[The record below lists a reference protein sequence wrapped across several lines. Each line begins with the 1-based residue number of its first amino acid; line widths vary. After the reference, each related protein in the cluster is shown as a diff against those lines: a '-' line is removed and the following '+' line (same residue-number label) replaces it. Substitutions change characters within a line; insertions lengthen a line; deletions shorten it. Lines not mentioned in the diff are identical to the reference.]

1 MLKIVGG
8 LVVAG
13 LVIAL
18 VLESYNTAK
27 RPKRSVINS
36 NSNDRN
42 HHRDSFYNSHPCPGA
57 EMDNLFWFVQVS
69 DIHISHFQ
77 DPKRMTDFEE
87 FCTETIDVIK
97 PALVLATGDLTD
109 AKTAGKIG
117 SQQYEVEWQAY
128 HNILKRSRVLE
139 RTKWIDIRGNHD
151 AFNIISLES
160 VNNYYRKYS
169 ATKKEGSFHYIHQ
182 TPFGNYSFIC
192 VDATLTPGPKRPF
205 NFFGILDQTRMDE
218 LSILESK
225 SLNSNQSIWFG
236 HYTTS
241 TIISPFPGIR
251 QIMSSAVAYLCGHLH
266 TLGGLMPVLH
276 SRHSQG
282 TLELELADWKL
293 SRRFRVLAF
302 DHDLL
307 SFSDLSFEEWPAVL
321 ITNPKA
327 AKYTNSAVEPLGRI
341 QNSTHIRVLAFSAA
355 QITAIYVH
363 VDGKLLGEARPV
375 KGPLFVLNWDPMRY
389 TKGLHNMEVKVE
401 DAAGRSAVRQ
411 LEFTLEKDLF
421 LGFGFLQSFVL
432 LTDHYILARVTFVFL
447 VLVNLGLIV
456 TFRYLGP
463 PALKESSVFASQ
475 AQLSLHLLC
484 KINTLYY
491 SSLLLTLCT
500 AFGPWFIGEMIDGHS
515 GACFAFGVFVKGHFL
530 EGGLTFVVGVVQVIF
545 FNIPLTCYLCWSVYL
560 RCRGNCFR
568 THFWRVGRVQ
578 TLVVNMVMLALLLCQ
593 AYSCYSLLET
603 YGTTACLLSPLR
615 TWALVLGLLLIRYAW
630 TCHPP
635 RLREFTKS
643 SQPPS

>member
-1 MLKIVGG
+1 MLKIFIG

-18 VLESYNTAK
+18 VLENYNTAK
-27 RPKRSVINS
+27 HPKRSINNS
-36 NSNDRN
+36 NSNRN
-42 HHRDSFYNSHPCPGA
+42 HHGDIFYNTHPYPGA
-57 EMDNLFWFVQVS
+57 EMDNIFWFVQVS
-69 DIHISHFQ
+69 DIHISCFQ
-77 DPKRMTDFEE
+77 DPRRITDFEE
-87 FCTETIDVIK
+87 FCSETIDVIK

-109 AKTAGKIG
+109 AKTSSKLG

-182 TPFGNYSFIC
+182 TPFGSYSFIC

-276 SRHSQG
+276 SRHPQG
-282 TLELELADWKL
+282 TLELELADWKDN
-293 SRRFRVLAF
+293 RRFRVLAF

-327 AKYTNSAVEPLGRI
+327 AKYTNPAVEPLGRI
-341 QNSTHIRVLAFSAA
+341 QSSTHIRILAFSAA
-355 QITAIYVH
+355 QITAVYVH
-363 VDGKLLGEARPV
+363 IDGKLLGEAQPV
-375 KGPLFVLNWDPMRY
+375 KGPFFTLKWDPMRY
-389 TKGLHNMEVKVE
+389 TKGLHNIEVKVE
-401 DAAGRSAVRQ
+401 DAAGRSTVRHH
-411 LEFTLEKDLF
+411 EFTLEKDVS
-421 LGFGFLQSFVL
+421 LGFGFLQSFIL

-463 PALKESSVFASQ
+463 PALK
-475 AQLSLHLLC
+475 
-484 KINTLYY
+484 
-491 SSLLLTLCT
+491 
-500 AFGPWFIGEMIDGHS
+500 GPWFIGEMIDGHS
-515 GACFAFGVFVKGHFL
+515 GACFAFGVFIEGHL
-530 EGGLTFVVGVVQVIF
+530 HEGSLTFVVGVLQLVF
-545 FNIPLTCYLCWSVYL
+545 FNIPLTCYLCWSMYL
-560 RCRGNCFR
+560 RCQGNCFR
-568 THFWRVGRVQ
+568 THFRRAGRVR
-578 TLVVNMVMLALLLCQ
+578 TLMVNVVMLALLLWQ
-593 AYSCYSLLET
+593 TYSCYFLLET

-635 RLREFTKS
+635 RLRQFIKS
-643 SQPPS
+643 SQPS

>member
-1 MLKIVGG
+1 MLKIFIG

-18 VLESYNTAK
+18 VLENYNTAK
-27 RPKRSVINS
+27 HPKRSINS

-42 HHRDSFYNSHPCPGA
+42 HHGDIFYNTHPYPGA
-57 EMDNLFWFVQVS
+57 EMDNIFWFVQVS
-69 DIHISHFQ
+69 DIHISRFQ
-77 DPKRMTDFEE
+77 DPRRITDFEE
-87 FCTETIDVIK
+87 FCSETIDVIK
-97 PALVLATGDLTD
+97 PALVLVTGDLTD
-109 AKTAGKIG
+109 AKTSRKIG

-182 TPFGNYSFIC
+182 TPFGSYSFIC

-251 QIMSSAVAYLCGHLH
+251 QIM
-266 TLGGLMPVLH
+266 
-276 SRHSQG
+276 
-282 TLELELADWKL
+282 
-293 SRRFRVLAF
+293 RFRVLAF

-327 AKYTNSAVEPLGRI
+327 AKYTNPAVEPLGRI
-341 QNSTHIRVLAFSAA
+341 QSSTHIRILAFSVA
-355 QITAIYVH
+355 QITAVYVH
-363 VDGKLLGEARPV
+363 IDGKLLGEARPV
-375 KGPLFVLNWDPMRY
+375 KGPLFTLKWNPMRY
-389 TKGLHNMEVKVE
+389 TKGLHNIEVKVE
-401 DAAGRSAVRQ
+401 DAAGRSTVRHH
-411 LEFTLEKDLF
+411 EFTLEKDVS
-421 LGFGFLQSFVL
+421 LGFGFLQSFIL

-463 PALKESSVFASQ
+463 PALKDSSGFVSQ
-475 AQLSLHLLC
+475 ARLSLHLFC
-484 KINTLYY
+484 KTNTLYY
-491 SSLLLTLCT
+491 SSLLFTLCT

-515 GACFAFGVFVKGHFL
+515 GACFAFGVFIEGHLL
-530 EGGLTFVVGVVQVIF
+530 EGSFTFVVGVLQLVF
-545 FNIPLTCYLCWSVYL
+545 FNIPLTCYLCWSMYL
-560 RCRGNCFR
+560 RCQGNCFR
-568 THFWRVGRVQ
+568 THFRRAGRVR
-578 TLVVNMVMLALLLCQ
+578 TLMVNVVMLALLLWQ
-593 AYSCYSLLET
+593 AYSCNFLLET

-635 RLREFTKS
+635 RLRQFIKS
-643 SQPPS
+643 SQPS

>member
-1 MLKIVGG
+1 MLKIFIG

-18 VLESYNTAK
+18 VLENYNTAK
-27 RPKRSVINS
+27 HPKRSINNS
-36 NSNDRN
+36 NSNRN
-42 HHRDSFYNSHPCPGA
+42 HHGDIFYNTHPYPGA
-57 EMDNLFWFVQVS
+57 EMDNIFWFVQVS
-69 DIHISHFQ
+69 DIHISRFQ
-77 DPKRMTDFEE
+77 DPRRITDFEE
-87 FCTETIDVIK
+87 FCSETIDVIK

-109 AKTAGKIG
+109 AKTSSKLG

-128 HNILKRSRVLE
+128 HNILKRSRMLE
-139 RTKWIDIRGNHD
+139 RTKWIDIRGNHGN
-151 AFNIISLES
+151 AGYTSLLTP
-160 VNNYYRKYS
+160 VPQGQCTLIQNGGQKYS

-182 TPFGNYSFIC
+182 TPFGSYSFIC

-276 SRHSQG
+276 SRHPQG
-282 TLELELADWKL
+282 TLELELADWKD

-327 AKYTNSAVEPLGRI
+327 AKYTNPAVEPLGRI
-341 QNSTHIRVLAFSAA
+341 QSSTHIRILAFSAA
-355 QITAIYVH
+355 QITAVYVH
-363 VDGKLLGEARPV
+363 IDGKLLGEAQPV
-375 KGPLFVLNWDPMRY
+375 KGPFFTLKWDPMRY
-389 TKGLHNMEVKVE
+389 TKGLHNIEVKVE
-401 DAAGRSAVRQ
+401 DAAGRSTVRHH
-411 LEFTLEKDLF
+411 EFTLEKDVS
-421 LGFGFLQSFVL
+421 LGFGFLQSFIL

-447 VLVNLGLIV
+447 VLVNLG
-456 TFRYLGP
+456 
-463 PALKESSVFASQ
+463 
-475 AQLSLHLLC
+475 
-484 KINTLYY
+484 
-491 SSLLLTLCT
+491 
-500 AFGPWFIGEMIDGHS
+500 PWFIGEMIDGHS
-515 GACFAFGVFVKGHFL
+515 GACFAFGVFIEGHL
-530 EGGLTFVVGVVQVIF
+530 HVGSLMFVVGVLQLVF
-545 FNIPLTCYLCWSVYL
+545 FNIPLTCYLCWSMYL
-560 RCRGNCFR
+560 RCQGNCFR
-568 THFWRVGRVQ
+568 THFRRAGRVR
-578 TLVVNMVMLALLLCQ
+578 TLMVNVVMLALLLWQ
-593 AYSCYSLLET
+593 TYSCYFLLET

-615 TWALVLGLLLIRYAW
+615 TWALFLGLLLIRYAW

-635 RLREFTKS
+635 RLRQFIKS
-643 SQPPS
+643 SQPS